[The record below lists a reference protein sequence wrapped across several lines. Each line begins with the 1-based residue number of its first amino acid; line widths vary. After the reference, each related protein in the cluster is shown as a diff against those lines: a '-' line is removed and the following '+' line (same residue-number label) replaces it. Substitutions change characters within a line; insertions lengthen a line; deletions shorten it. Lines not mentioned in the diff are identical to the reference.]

1 MERTLVLIK
10 PDGVQR
16 GLVGEIIKRFEN
28 TGLKIIGMK
37 MVYAD
42 EDKAS
47 KHYADD
53 EEWLKSVGEKTL
65 RSAEKKGIKIERTAI
80 EQGRWIREMLM
91 SYLTMSPL
99 VALAL
104 EGNEAVSKV
113 RIITGPTNPQEAL
126 PGTIRGDFSVDS
138 YMLGDSLERPIQNL
152 IHASENPKE
161 AERELK
167 IWFNDKE
174 LHFFKR
180 ADEDLIYRRG
190 SKK

>member
-113 RIITGPTNPQEAL
+113 RMITGPTNPQEAL

-152 IHASENPKE
+152 IHASESPKE

-180 ADEDLIYRRG
+180 VDEDLIYRRG

>member
-28 TGLKIIGMK
+28 TGLKIVGMK

-42 EDKAS
+42 EKRAS
-47 KHYADD
+47 KHYTDD
-53 EEWLKSVGEKTL
+53 ESWLKSVGEKTL
-65 RSAEKKGIKIERTAI
+65 KSAEKRGIKMDRTAL
-80 EQGRWIREMLM
+80 EQGKWIRELLM

-99 VALAL
+99 VALVL
-104 EGNEAVSKV
+104 EGNEAVGKV
-113 RIITGPTNPQEAL
+113 RLITGPTNPQEAP

-138 YMLGDSLERPIQNL
+138 YQLGDQLERPIQNL

-161 AERELK
+161 AEREIK
-167 IWFNDKE
+167 VWFNKEE

-180 ADEDLIYRRG
+180 VDEDLIYRKG
-190 SKK
+190 KKE